1 MRLSGRLGPVMLGAL
16 SLAWGATFFLAAAGR
31 AAAGPY
37 TESGIENTS
46 SSIVDWASGYVDLV
60 RGPMDIRNPGGGNA
74 SYGSPDNVVGPASCS
89 YADVVSL
96 GDGGR
101 ITMTFD
107 PPITN
112 GPGADFAV
120 FENSFYS
127 GSSGLFAE
135 LAFVEV
141 SSDGVQ
147 FARFPS
153 VSLTPQP
160 VDTYGTLDP
169 TNVYNLAGKHPGAN
183 ITPCQGTPFDLAE
196 LASHPL
202 VTSGKVNLEQI
213 RYVRIVD
220 VVGNGSTYDSAVPAH
235 PVYDPFP
242 TAFSQGGFDLQA
254 VAVLHAYQ
262 GTGCFI
268 ATAAYGSAWDGKVQV
283 LRTFRD
289 RWLVKSSLGRK
300 VVEAY
305 YRCSPPLAH
314 WIARHENAR
323 VFARFFLAPLV
334 GLAWLVLSLG

>member
-1 MRLSGRLGPVMLGAL
+1 MWRRCAGTGTFRPVFLIAAAL
-16 SLAWGATFFLAAAGR
+16 ALAAWLPQAV
-31 AAAGPY
+31 AGPY
-37 TESGIENTS
+37 TEAGVANNSP
-46 SSIVDWASGYVDLV
+46 SIVGWASGYLDLV
-60 RGPMDIRNPGGGNA
+60 RGPMDIRNPGGGTA
-74 SYGSPDNVVGPASCS
+74 SFGSPQNAVGEASCS

-127 GSSGLFAE
+127 QTDLFAE

-141 SSDGVQ
+141 SSDGIR

-153 VSLTPQP
+153 VSLTPGP
-160 VDTYGTLDP
+160 IDTYGTLDP
-169 TNVYNLAGKHPGAN
+169 TNVYNLAGKHAGAN
-183 ITPCQGTPFDLAE
+183 ITPCYGTPFDLAA
-196 LASHPL
+196 LASDPL
-202 VTSGKVNLEQI
+202 VTGGQVNLEQI

-254 VAVLHAYQ
+254 MAVINAYQ
-262 GTGCFI
+262 GAGCFV
-268 ATAAYGSAWDGKVQV
+268 AAAAYGSPLHRKVEV
-283 LRTFRD
+283 LRAFRD
-289 RWLVKSSLGRK
+289 RWLVKSCWGR
-300 VVEAY
+300 EAVAFY
-305 YRCSPPLAH
+305 YRHSPSLAD
-314 WIARHENAR
+314 WIAEHNTVR
-323 VFARFFLAPLV
+323 VLVRILLAPVV
-334 GLAWLVLSLG
+334 GLAWLLLGLL